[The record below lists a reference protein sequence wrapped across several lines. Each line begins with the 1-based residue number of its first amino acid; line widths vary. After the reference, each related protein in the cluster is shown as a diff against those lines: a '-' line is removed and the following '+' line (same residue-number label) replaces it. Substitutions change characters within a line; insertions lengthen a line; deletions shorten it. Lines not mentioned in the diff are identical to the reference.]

1 MRPQHSEF
9 GFGCPGHRFSK
20 KMPSSLSYDGVPCCF
35 TCSSRTL
42 LACLA
47 AFGAV
52 RFPHAVS
59 LFVGF
64 GLALHVRACP
74 FLPALTNSYRFL
86 CFPTSGFFDKHLY
99 NCYPSFHFPPILGA
113 PGLDS
118 GPTVPARFVPC
129 DWSTKFVQISLAG
142 SSHYVLSGGAFGG
155 P

>member
-86 CFPTSGFFDKHLY
+86 CFPTSGFFDNICTIAIPVSIFL
-99 NCYPSFHFPPILGA
+99 PSWEPQVSIQ
-113 PGLDS
+113 
-118 GPTVPARFVPC
+118 VPQSQPDLFLVIRQPNLFKYRWLARLTT
-129 DWSTKFVQISLAG
+129 W
-142 SSHYVLSGGAFGG
+142 GAFGG